1 MNENTYI
8 LKGIVHPER
17 AQISMGPIKF
27 ELHHLA
33 TGNNA
38 SVRLNVVLNQ
48 VTVLVQ
54 SQSDW
59 DIFDLRNLAKQ
70 VVADHLAVVGY
81 IKGYAYDVEIRQIL
95 NLAREVDYVYGID
108 IPCIEKRNKDKD
120 LGSEITKIMAHLNDT
135 EGIFVKRCLNDLA
148 MSMKHPDDTAFY
160 CFRALESL
168 KQFCRVK
175 FNLEEESKQWEKL
188 SEITGFGKEDIKFI
202 RDLAFPSRHGDVVS
216 ITSEDR
222 KSVFLKTWDI
232 VDAFL
237 GNA

>member
-8 LKGIVHPER
+8 IKGIVHPER
-17 AQISMGPIKF
+17 AQISMGPMEF
-27 ELHHLA
+27 ELHHPT
-33 TGNNA
+33 TGHNA
-38 SVRLNVVLNQ
+38 KVRLNVVLNQ
-48 VTVLVQ
+48 VTLLVD

-59 DIFDLRNLAKQ
+59 DIFDLRNVAKQ
-70 VVADHLAVVGY
+70 VVADHLAMVGY
-81 IKGYAYDVEIRQIL
+81 TKGYAYDVEIRQIL
-95 NLAREVDYVYGID
+95 NPAKEVDYVYGID
-108 IPCIEKRNKDKD
+108 IPCIEERNKNKD
-120 LGSEITKIMAHLNDT
+120 IGSEMTKIMAHSGGA
-135 EGIFVKRCLNDLA
+135 EGIFVRRCLNDLA

-202 RDLAFPSRHGDVVS
+202 RDLAFPSRHGDVVG

-222 KSVFLKTWDI
+222 KNIFLKTWDV
-232 VDAFL
+232 VDAFFS
-237 GNA
+237 NA